1 MSRAVRVDWFR
12 VVAELQQAGYKI
24 ENIAAAVDVPKST
37 LMGWRNPP
45 YSEPRHADGERLIAL
60 WCRVM
65 KTERDAL
72 PLSVVDLLS
81 AFRASSRR

>member
-1 MSRAVRVDWFR
+1 MSRVRVDWFR
-12 VVAELQQAGYKI
+12 IVAELQGAGYKI

-45 YSEPRHADGERLIAL
+45 YSEPRHADGERLIGL

-65 KTERDAL
+65 KAPREAL
-72 PLSVVDLLS
+72 PLNVEDLMS